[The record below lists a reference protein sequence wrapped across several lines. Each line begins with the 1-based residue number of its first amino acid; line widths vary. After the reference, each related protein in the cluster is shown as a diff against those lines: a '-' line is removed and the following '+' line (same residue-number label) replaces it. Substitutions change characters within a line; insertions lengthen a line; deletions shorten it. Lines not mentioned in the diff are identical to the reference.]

1 MRWRPFDSLEPILLH
16 ELMPTHLNK
25 GGEMSVTREEEEEEE
40 EDNKK
45 QRTSGNVKRVFVLD
59 AGRLNMES
67 VLLS

>member
-1 MRWRPFDSLEPILLH
+1 
-16 ELMPTHLNK
+16 
-25 GGEMSVTREEEEEEE
+25 MSVTREEEEEEEEE

-67 VLLS
+67 VLLR